1 MTESGRRLRG
11 VLLMLAAVGVFAI
24 MDAIM
29 KHLTLRYPALQIACL
44 RGASSLPFVAVTYL
58 VTGRLRLLRPVRIG
72 LHIARAVLAIVMMW
86 GFLWALSHASMADTY
101 AVFMSAPLLVVLA
114 ASLILGEM
122 VDRHLLIAIVVGLV
136 GVIVM
141 LKPSVA
147 GFVSLAGLATLL
159 SALAYSI
166 VVVLVRILSRTDTTA
181 SMVFWYLLMLSI
193 GAAALAA
200 PGWVPIV
207 TTDWPWIVAIGLT
220 GWAGQHLITDA
231 FRLAPASLVAPYEY
245 TALVWAVGLDW
256 FVWQVLPGLRMVVG
270 AVIVVGAGL
279 YLLDRERKR
288 VVADRAILR
297 VDGSP

>member
-1 MTESGRRLRG
+1 
-11 VLLMLAAVGVFAI
+11 MLAAVGVFAI

-44 RGASSLPFVAVTYL
+44 RGASSLPFVAVAYL
-58 VTGRLRLLRPVRIG
+58 VTGRLRLLRPVRVG
-72 LHIARAVLAIVMMW
+72 LHVARAALAVVMMW
-86 GFLWALSHASMADTY
+86 GFLWALAHASMADTY

-114 ASLILGEM
+114 ASVMLGEK
-122 VDRHLLIAIVVGLV
+122 VDRHLWFAIVVGFA

-141 LKPSVA
+141 LKPSLS

-159 SALAYSI
+159 SALAYAV

-193 GAAALAA
+193 AAGALAA
-200 PGWVPIV
+200 PGWVPIMAG
-207 TTDWPWIVAIGLT
+207 DWPWIVGIGVT

-231 FRLAPASLVAPYEY
+231 FRLAPASVVAPYEY

-256 FVWQVLPGLRMVVG
+256 FVWQVLPGPRMLLG
-270 AVIVVGAGL
+270 AVIVVSAGM
-279 YLLDRERKR
+279 YLLNRERQR
-288 VVADRAILR
+288 ALTDRAILPA
-297 VDGSP
+297 DGNA